1 LKLAALIL
9 MCSRSASVL
18 VAAVLAPWGAAR
30 AQIPTTAVGVAVGF
44 GVDTVGVPKHEI
56 FALWRGY
63 LTARPV
69 CGRPNA
75 LWSRL
80 EQQQWPSVDL
90 LCPYVYQGFT
100 KFTIVHLAPAIGLDS
115 TYLIRTLIASVSDS
129 SQDVKPLALYRV
141 YATREEGQWVLA
153 NALPRL
159 TRRWN
164 HETVG
169 RITFVFPP
177 TRAFS
182 RSRAEQTA
190 GFVDSLAHAFDVQPP
205 SRIGYYFTDDLS
217 ETLRAAGLEF
227 FPLGSDTVGGR
238 AQVTNQL
245 VFVGS
250 SSNGE
255 AYRHELAHV
264 VLWPFLAPLKAAGLV
279 QEGLMTWVG
288 GSAGLDFKELIPGL
302 KRYLDGH
309 PDLTLESIM
318 TSPPPREGA
327 LDVGYDGLAV
337 LCKMVH
343 DAGGIAGLRSLA
355 NAGSEPR
362 LVLSTAAQLLRVS
375 PASLDGI
382 WRRRIAAL
390 SR

>member
-1 LKLAALIL
+1 
-9 MCSRSASVL
+9 MRSRTASVL
-18 VAAVLAPWGAAR
+18 VTAILCPLGSTR
-30 AQIPTTAVGVAVGF
+30 AQLPSTAVGVAVGF
-44 GVDTVGVPKHEI
+44 GVDTVGAPNQEI

-63 LTARPV
+63 LTSRPV

-100 KFTIVHLAPAIGLDS
+100 KFTVVHLAPAIGLDS

-141 YATREEGQWVLA
+141 YATRERGQWVLA

-164 HETVG
+164 SERVG
-169 RITFVFPP
+169 RITFVFPA

-182 RSRAEQTA
+182 RSRAEKTA
-190 GFVDSLAHAFDVQPP
+190 AFVDSLARAFDVPSPP
-205 SRIGYYFTDDLS
+205 SIRYYFTDDLS

-238 AQVTNQL
+238 SEVTNRL

-264 VLWPFLAPLKAAGLV
+264 VLWPFLAQLKTAGLV
-279 QEGLMTWVG
+279 QEGLMTWTG

-302 KRYLDGH
+302 KRYLDAH
-309 PDLTLESIM
+309 LDLTLESVM
-318 TSPPPREGA
+318 TNPPPRAGT

-337 LCKMVH
+337 LCKMVY
-343 DAGGIAGLRSLA
+343 DAGGIGAVRSLA
-355 NAGSEPR
+355 NSGSEPR
-362 LVLSTAAQLLRVS
+362 LVLNTAAQLLSVP
-375 PASLDGI
+375 PARLDQL
-382 WRRRIAAL
+382 WRARIAAW

>member
-1 LKLAALIL
+1 
-9 MCSRSASVL
+9 MPSRTASVL
-18 VAAVLAPWGAAR
+18 VAAILAPLGATR
-30 AQIPTTAVGVAVGF
+30 AQLPSPAVRVAVGF
-44 GVDTVGVPKHEI
+44 GVDTVGVPNHEI

-63 LTARPV
+63 LIARPV
-69 CGRPNA
+69 CDQPNA

-80 EQQQWPSVDL
+80 EQHQWPSVDL

-100 KFTIVHLAPAIGLDS
+100 KFTVVHIAPAIGLDS
-115 TYLIRTLIASVSDS
+115 TYVIRTLIASVSDS

-164 HETVG
+164 HESVG
-169 RITFVFPP
+169 RITFIFPP

-182 RSRAEQTA
+182 RSRAEKTA
-190 GFVDSLAHAFDVQPP
+190 AFVDSLAHAFDVPPPP
-205 SRIGYYFTDDLS
+205 SIRYYFTDDLS
-217 ETLRAAGLEF
+217 ETLRAEGLEF

-238 AQVTNQL
+238 SEVINQL

-250 SSNGE
+250 STNGE

-264 VLWPFLAPLKAAGLV
+264 VLWPFLAQLKTAALV
-279 QEGLMTWVG
+279 QEGLMTWTG
-288 GSAGLDFKELIPGL
+288 GSAGLDFKDLIPGL
-302 KRYLDGH
+302 KRYLDAH
-309 PDLTLESIM
+309 PDLTLEGIM
-318 TSPPPREGA
+318 TNPPPRAGT

-337 LCKMVH
+337 LCKMVY
-343 DAGGIAGLRSLA
+343 DAGGIGAIRRLA

-362 LVLSTAAQLLRVS
+362 VVLSTAAQLLSVS
-375 PASLDGI
+375 PPELDGL
-382 WRRRIAAL
+382 WRERIAVF